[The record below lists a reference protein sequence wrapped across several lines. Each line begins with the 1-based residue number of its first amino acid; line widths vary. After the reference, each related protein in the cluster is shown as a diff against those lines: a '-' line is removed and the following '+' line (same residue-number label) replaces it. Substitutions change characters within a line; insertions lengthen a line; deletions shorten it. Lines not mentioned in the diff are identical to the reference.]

1 MRYPYV
7 FVLALFIGLS
17 TFSQSEFK
25 KSTFKPGNSSI
36 FLADLFTTLSG
47 VQNTGNGTV
56 VVGLTLTKTGE
67 VKGVHPIKFDT
78 QKNAVNAILAVQ
90 KTTQNWTP
98 TLNNGVAVSHK
109 YKIAYNFMPANSS
122 YELDVKMADKFAEKK
137 LFKQALKYYDR
148 AIKSNENEAS
158 LYLSRAEV
166 KLALN
171 DMDGL
176 KKDLLKCKALEKEF
190 LANVQLGYANSAT
203 NRQLSYNKKEK
214 K

>member
-1 MRYPYV
+1 M
-7 FVLALFIGLS
+7 
-17 TFSQSEFK
+17 
-25 KSTFKPGNSSI
+25 
-36 FLADLFTTLSG
+36 
-47 VQNTGNGTV
+47 
-56 VVGLTLTKTGE
+56 
-67 VKGVHPIKFDT
+67 HPIKFDT

-171 DMDGL
+171 DMDG
-176 KKDLLKCKALEKEF
+176 
-190 LANVQLGYANSAT
+190 
-203 NRQLSYNKKEK
+203 
-214 K
+214 